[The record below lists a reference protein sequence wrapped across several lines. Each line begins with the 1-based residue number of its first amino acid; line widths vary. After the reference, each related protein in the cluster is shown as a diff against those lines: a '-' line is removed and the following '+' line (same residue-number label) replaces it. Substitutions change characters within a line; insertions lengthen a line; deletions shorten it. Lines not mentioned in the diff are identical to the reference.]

1 MAGRETLSGVDWI
14 KAGFRA
20 LTLGGPQAIR
30 AEAIA
35 RDLKVSKGSF
45 YWHFKDLP
53 AFKLAML
60 SHWQSLG
67 TSQAIA
73 LIENDEAAP
82 QDQLQQLLDFATND
96 LASDYG
102 GVQVDAAIRNWALF
116 DTDAGAILREV
127 DAARF
132 TYLTQLFRR
141 CGKTDA
147 QGTTCANIF
156 YGALIGMQQFPTA
169 RGRHIHADLSTLL
182 ALLLNSEAAAY

>member
-1 MAGRETLSGVDWI
+1 MASRETLSAVDWI

-60 SHWQSLG
+60 AHWQSRG
-67 TSQAIA
+67 TAQAIA
-73 LIENDEAAP
+73 LIENDQATP

-96 LASDYG
+96 LASEYG

-116 DTDAGAILREV
+116 DGDAGAILREV

-132 TYLTQLFRR
+132 AYLAQLFGR
-141 CGKTDA
+141 CGKTEA
-147 QGTTCANIF
+147 QSTTCATIF
-156 YGALIGMQQFPTA
+156 YGALIGIQQFPAA
-169 RGRHIHADLSTLL
+169 RGRYIQEDLSALL
-182 ALLLNSEAAAY
+182 QLLLNNEVVAC